1 MRPLRERLREAAGL
15 PPVPAPAAPEKG
27 APGPEPL
34 ASLERRLLGEAAEGV
49 PLRERLERLVRV
61 AGAGRRHER
70 TRPAPRPVT
79 LEEILPRAREQS
91 GPRGRF
97 VLVEEQI
104 ALDSYHGDVS
114 LSRLRTLS
122 TDTLAVLAGDA
133 SPESYA
139 SFAADRVAFLD
150 TETTGLSGGAGTAAF
165 LVGVALIRDDHLV
178 LRQYV
183 MRDYDEEAAML
194 AAVADDLAGAT
205 HLVTFN
211 GRGFDVPLLDA
222 RYRLDRSRLPV
233 GEVVHLDLLPPARRL
248 WGERFDSCR
257 LQALEAALLGLHRHQ
272 DVPGEAIPG
281 IYFDYLRSRNAS
293 RLAAVLEHN
302 RLDVVSL
309 VALLVFCCRW
319 IEDGGGAD
327 PREHYGLA
335 RVFERAESYER
346 SEAYFRR
353 VVEEGAGA
361 LRVDSLRRLAGRAK
375 RARDHASA
383 LPLWQ
388 QAAEEG
394 DWWALRELAIHH
406 EHRTRDF
413 AAAQAAADEA
423 LRLAAGRASP
433 RLREDLLRRRERVKR
448 KRTQAG

>member
-1 MRPLRERLREAAGL
+1 M
-15 PPVPAPAAPEKG
+15 
-27 APGPEPL
+27 
-34 ASLERRLLGEAAEGV
+34 
-49 PLRERLERLVRV
+49 RV
-61 AGAGRRHER
+61 AGASRRHER
-70 TRPAPRPVT
+70 VRPAPRPLA
-79 LEEILPRAREQS
+79 LEEILPRAREQC

-97 VLVEEQI
+97 VLVEEEI
-104 ALDSYHGDVS
+104 ALDAYHGDVS

-122 TDTLAVLAGDA
+122 ADTLAVLAGETA
-133 SPESYA
+133 PEAYA

-165 LVGVALIRDDHLV
+165 LVGVALVRGDHLV

-233 GEVVHLDLLPPARRL
+233 GEVVHLDLLPPVRRL

-257 LQALEAALLGLHRHQ
+257 LQALEAALLGLQRHE

-281 IYFDYLRSRNAS
+281 IYFDYLRNRNAS
-293 RLAAVLEHN
+293 RLAAVLAHN

-319 IEDGGGAD
+319 IEDGPSDD

-335 RVFERAESYER
+335 RVFERAADHDR
-346 SEAYFRR
+346 SAAWFRR
-353 VVEEGAGA
+353 VVEEGAGT

-375 RARDHASA
+375 RARDHAAA

-406 EHRTRDF
+406 EHRTRDL

-423 LRLAAGRASP
+423 LRRADGRVSS
-433 RLREDLLRRRERVKR
+433 RLRDDLLRRRERVRR
-448 KRTQAG
+448 KRARGDGG